1 MRTRRFQILSRVLR
15 ASVILVIAVA
25 IWGTGV
31 AESAEGRRRRME
43 FSDVN
48 IVRDVVYK
56 RVNNRDLRLDIYSP
70 KSISRPLPV
79 VLWIFGNRWSRG
91 SKNHPPPLDLM
102 ARGYIV
108 VSIEYRLSGE
118 APFPAAIEDCK
129 AAVRWIRANAAAYHF
144 DPDHIG
150 AWGHSAGGHLA
161 ALLGTSGGVSELED
175 GGGNPNFS
183 SRVQAVCDMAGPSDI
198 VQFYESVSDSNDGMA
213 SIAKSSIEQFLG
225 GPVEQNRAK
234 AIAAS
239 ATTYISKDNAPFLI
253 IHGENDESIPVSQG
267 KLLASK
273 LKAAGV
279 PVTLIVAEGRGHG
292 VGGPAF
298 AREITSFFDTYLK
311 PRSQQRRTP

>member
-1 MRTRRFQILSRVLR
+1 MRAHRFRTLFRRLLL
-15 ASVILVIAVA
+15 ASVILVISVA

-43 FSDVN
+43 FPDVN

-56 RVNNRDLRLDIYSP
+56 RVNGRDLSLDVYSP

-79 VLWIFGNRWSRG
+79 VIWIFGNRWSKG
-91 SKNHPPPLDLM
+91 TKNHPPPLNLM
-102 ARGYIV
+102 SHGYIV

-129 AAVRWIRANAAAYHF
+129 AAVRWIRANASAYHF
-144 DPDHIG
+144 DADHIG

-161 ALLGTSGGVSELED
+161 ALLGTSGDISELED
-175 GGGNPNFS
+175 GGGNSSFS
-183 SRVQAVCDMAGPSDI
+183 SRVQAVCDLAGPSDI
-198 VQFYESVSDSNDGMA
+198 VQFYDTVSRSNDGMA

-225 GPVEQNRAK
+225 GRVEENRTK

-239 ATTYISKDNAPFLI
+239 ATTYISKDDAPFLI
-253 IHGENDESIPVSQG
+253 IHGENDESIPVSQS
-267 KLLASK
+267 KILADK

-292 VGGPAF
+292 VGAPAY
-298 AREITSFFDTYLK
+298 AQEITSFFDKYLK
-311 PRSQQRRTP
+311 PGSEK